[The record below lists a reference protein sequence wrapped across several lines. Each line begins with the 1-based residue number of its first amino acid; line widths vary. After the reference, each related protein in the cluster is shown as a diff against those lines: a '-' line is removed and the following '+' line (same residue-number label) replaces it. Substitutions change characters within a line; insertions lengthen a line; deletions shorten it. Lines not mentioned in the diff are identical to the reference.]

1 VSDDAHAGSPRLWG
15 LWFSAASST
24 LLPAHRHDCTEL
36 NLIMS
41 GRLAYRL
48 EGQEA
53 LLEASSGQLVAIPQG
68 VDHELVRASEDLTL
82 WVIELKGAEPL
93 GWASGAHALAPTEAW
108 RRSLLLPLRKLWLR
122 PPCDEA
128 LALQA
133 RVWRALL
140 ELEETPAPDSLQVH
154 PAVAQAKSVCEQ
166 LADRQLDIER
176 LALQSGLSA
185 SRLAHLFAEQL
196 GITPLQYRNFARVQY
211 FIQSYDGDERN
222 LLRAALRAGFGSY
235 AQFHRTFRQVCGE
248 PPAVHFKWLTE
259 SARVDARRTL
269 GSAARVRA

>member
-1 VSDDAHAGSPRLWG
+1 VSHDARAGSSELWG

-24 LLPAHRHDCTEL
+24 LLPAHRHDCVEL

-41 GRLAYRL
+41 GHLAYRL
-48 EGQEA
+48 EDRET
-53 LLEASSGQLVAIPQG
+53 LLEAGTGQLVAIPRG

-82 WVIELKGAEPL
+82 WVLELKGAGPL
-93 GWASGAHALAPTEAW
+93 GWASRSHALAPTETS

-122 PPCDEA
+122 PPNGEA
-128 LALQA
+128 LVLQD
-133 RVWRALL
+133 RIWRALL
-140 ELEETPAPDSLQVH
+140 ALEETLAPDSLPVH

-166 LADRQLDIER
+166 LAHRQLDIER
-176 LALQSGLSA
+176 LALESGLSA

-211 FIQSYDGDERN
+211 FIRSYDGDERN

-248 PPAVHFKWLTE
+248 APAAHFKWLTE
-259 SARVDARRTL
+259 SARVDAKRTL
-269 GSAARVRA
+269 GSAAHVRS